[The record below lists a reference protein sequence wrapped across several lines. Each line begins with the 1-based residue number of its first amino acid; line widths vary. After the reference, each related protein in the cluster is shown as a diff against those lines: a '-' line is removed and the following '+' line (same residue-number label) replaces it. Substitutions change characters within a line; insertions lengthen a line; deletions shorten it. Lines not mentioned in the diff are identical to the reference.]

1 MGDDWA
7 VRTSLREASTLQG
20 HEAPHVGQHAW
31 AGLLDNEETDVIWSW
46 VTLCSDVVGTPFKL
60 RILIDMNYGYYTVR
74 DRCHVVL
81 SYAILWCRCYF
92 YAKNTL
98 CYELWWRTDVIWS
111 WIMLCFNVDTT
122 LWNYVLSRAWG
133 CEWKFFL
140 WLEHP
145 QTLSLAFVLCW
156 KSKDAI
162 CSGGCGWSALITG
175 TYCKACLRGTTA
187 TNVQY

>member
-1 MGDDWA
+1 M
-7 VRTSLREASTLQG
+7 SLREASALQG

-60 RILIDMNYGYYTVR
+60 RILRDMNYGYYTGR
-74 DRCHVVL
+74 DRDVMWSWVTL
-81 SYAILWCRCYF
+81 YYDVGATSMLKI
-92 YAKNTL
+92 L
-98 CYELWWRTDVIWS
+98 CYELCWRTDVIWS

-133 CEWKFFL
+133 CEWKFFSGASIL
-140 WLEHP
+140 RHYHWL
-145 QTLSLAFVLCW
+145 LSCVGKAKMLSVLEAVEEVR
-156 KSKDAI
+156 SLQAHI
-162 CSGGCGWSALITG
+162 V
-175 TYCKACLRGTTA
+175 KAGLRGTTA